1 MSQSSSLSL
10 LRKKKFR
17 SLRLKSS
24 GDPYLCEE
32 MWNVHATPNVM
43 ISSFLDLTVKPTV
56 FMARTSS
63 CKLDFCPFVLKRRV
77 IRDTKDPRCICLY
90 IVGKSRVLHPHL
102 VLDLPEIRGSVSPLT
117 VLERIRD
124 TTMQVSL
131 LRKNVCILC
140 LMLFV
145 FNAVDTFYI
154 LRKLIVSIEVSNKI

>member
-1 MSQSSSLSL
+1 
-10 LRKKKFR
+10 
-17 SLRLKSS
+17 
-24 GDPYLCEE
+24 

-56 FMARTSS
+56 FMAKTSS
-63 CKLDFCPFVLKRRV
+63 CELDFCPFVLKRRV

-102 VLDLPEIRGSVSPLT
+102 VLDLSEIRGSVSPLT

-124 TTMQVSL
+124 ATMQVSL
-131 LRKNVCILC
+131 LRKSVCILC

-145 FNAVDTFYI
+145 FNTVDTY
-154 LRKLIVSIEVSNKI
+154 LYLKKVTMTVSIKISNKI